1 MISLF
6 SINILFSV
14 ITELSLQRCKEM
26 EGWLSIKLKIHMQ
39 HLMLPKHGKVQVTQ
53 KPTDLSDFV
62 SKVTEI

>member
-6 SINILFSV
+6 SINLLFSV
-14 ITELSLQRCKEM
+14 LTELSSQRCKKT
-26 EGWLSIKLKIHMQ
+26 EGWLYIKLRIHML
-39 HLMLPKHGKVQVTQ
+39 HLVLPKHGKVQVTQ

>member
-6 SINILFSV
+6 SINLLFLV
-14 ITELSLQRCKEM
+14 LTELSLQRCKKM
-26 EGWLSIKLKIHMQ
+26 EGWLSIKLRIHMQ
-39 HLMLPKHGKVQVTQ
+39 HLMQPIHGKVQATQ